1 MHRELQLASER
12 SESRKLVTSSV
23 NPSAVMAATMLDFVR
38 EMSLGTENFTQRQS
52 DYWIWVLQAYEPR
65 LIQQA
70 FHKWVKKSKHMPVPS
85 EILEML
91 DAMVEAERQ
100 AFAAKETQRYLDELR
115 ATRECLAA
123 EGLPQGP
130 EQLHGILQQAAGM
143 VKSFPSLPHP
153 NRAWAA
159 KQALARALQGKEKK
173 PSAKV
178 DGSGHGKV
186 TAGH

>member
-1 MHRELQLASER
+1 
-12 SESRKLVTSSV
+12 
-23 NPSAVMAATMLDFVR
+23 MAATMLDFVR

-115 ATRECLAA
+115 VTRERLAA

-159 KQALARALQGKEKK
+159 KQALARALQAKEKK

-178 DGSGHGKV
+178 DGSARGKV
-186 TAGH
+186 TARH